1 MCPQVSLISGKTLPA
16 MQRQVAAGILQ
27 PVDARLGVQALW
39 MQAKEAPKQ
48 AALRALARHNLPQD
62 EVFADCV
69 VQLLHAKQTNMG
81 MAVLG
86 PAGCGKSTCTMI
98 ARVRCLACVRCRCGT
113 AGGQAASTHV

>member
-1 MCPQVSLISGKTLPA
+1 MCQSALGRSIRPVAEPGTCIVQELLASCTCLTASLG
-16 MQRQVAAGILQ
+16 M
-27 PVDARLGVQALW
+27 QALW

-98 ARVRCLACVRCRCGT
+98 AKVHALVDI
-113 AGGQAASTHV
+113 QLAASARLAA